1 MKMGKKRLES
11 GVYGS
16 PAKVVFIYKGQKE
29 GLERKLMLEPGTAG
43 WTFVRQVTNQL
54 LRRPR
59 HVVGEFAYSKNR
71 QVLSAS
77 IALVERQRFTS

>member
-1 MKMGKKRLES
+1 
-11 GVYGS
+11 
-16 PAKVVFIYKGQKE
+16 
-29 GLERKLMLEPGTAG
+29 MLEPGTAG

-59 HVVGEFAYSKNR
+59 HAVGEFAYSKNR

-77 IALVERQRFTS
+77 IALVKRQRFTSK